1 MNKKAYTSESI
12 KVLKGLEAV
21 QKRPGM
27 YIGDTDD
34 GSGLHQMIYE
44 VVDNAVDEALAG
56 YCKNIFVTLNEDASV
71 TVKDDGRGIPVDI
84 HKAENKSAAE
94 VIMTTL
100 HAGGKFD
107 DDSYKVSGGL
117 HGVGVSV
124 VNALSEKLSLTIH
137 KDGFKYQQDYKDSS
151 PIKPLKKCGTSNETG
166 SVIQFLPSKKY
177 FRDLNYKE
185 ETIKR
190 RLKEL
195 AFLNSGISVHFSNDI
210 TGKKIKYFY
219 EGGLK
224 EYINEILQNKKDIHN
239 DLIYLPPITKG
250 GNSIEI
256 SMKWTTSYSE
266 QIMCYTNNIFQ
277 KDGGTH
283 LSGFRSALTR
293 TINNYSLKNN
303 GKQKYEISGD
313 DCREG
318 LVAII
323 SIKMSDP
330 KFSSQTKDK
339 LVSSEI
345 KSLTET
351 TLASKL
357 SEFLEE
363 SPKDAKLIIGKIQ
376 QAAMAREE
384 ARKAKDLIRRKDP
397 LGIAN
402 LPGKLADCQEKDRE
416 KCELFIVE
424 GDSAGGSAKQA
435 RDRKTQ
441 AILPLKGKILN
452 TEKSQDYKLLSS
464 SEVGSLISAL
474 GCGFNHES
482 EGDFDIDNLRYGK
495 IIIMTDADVDGAHI
509 RTLLLTLLA
518 RKMKPLFDQGRIY
531 IAQPPLYKIKKGKTE
546 KYIANDFDLNRFL
559 TASFFD
565 SNNLFSD
572 NKPVPITDS
581 QSILLNYS
589 MIDNILKKVS
599 KSKDKYIL
607 KSMAFINPINA
618 DDTDQNGNLDAI
630 SEYIKS
636 LCKLVNI
643 ISPINFSYDLALN
656 ELDDNSYE
664 IIISKKVNG
673 VPDTSVSP
681 INKKFFSSKTY
692 HSLIKLNLY
701 QFSNKPIL
709 LKSDNSEA
717 SFDYLHQLCDHVFTS
732 ARKAISLQRYKGLG
746 EMNPSQLAETTMN
759 PETRSLLQVLQID
772 DDDYVI
778 FETLMGD
785 DVEKRRDFIVSS
797 ANAVENVD
805 V

>member
-1 MNKKAYTSESI
+1 MSKKAYTSDSI

-56 YCKNIFVTLNEDASV
+56 YCKNISVTLNEDASV

-84 HKAENKSAAE
+84 HKTENKSAAE

-137 KDGFKYQQDYKDSS
+137 KDGHKYQQDYKDSS
-151 PIKPLKKCGTSNETG
+151 PLNPLKKCGISGISG

-177 FRDLNYKE
+177 FKDLNYKE
-185 ETIKR
+185 EIIKK

-195 AFLNSGISVHFSNDI
+195 AFLNSGITVYFNNDI
-210 TGKKIKYFY
+210 TGKKTKYYY

-239 DLIYLPPITKG
+239 ELIYLAPISKG
-250 GNSIEI
+250 GNSIEL

-266 QIMCYTNNIFQ
+266 QIMCYTNNIYQ

-293 TINNYSLKNN
+293 TINSYSLKNN

-345 KSLTET
+345 KSLTES
-351 TLASKL
+351 TLSSKL

-482 EGDFDIDNLRYGK
+482 EDFDIEKLRYGK

-531 IAQPPLYKIKKGKTE
+531 IAQPPLYKIKKGKSE
-546 KYIANDFDLNRFL
+546 KYIANDFELNRYL
-559 TASFFD
+559 TSSFFD
-565 SNNLFSD
+565 SNSLFSN
-572 NKPVPITDS
+572 NKPISVTDS
-581 QSILLNYS
+581 QTLLLNYS

-599 KSKDKYIL
+599 KTKDKYIL
-607 KSMAFINPINA
+607 KSMAFLMPINT
-618 DDTDQNGNLDAI
+618 DDSDQTDNPDTV
-630 SEYIKS
+630 SMYIKS
-636 LCKLVNI
+636 LSKLVNI
-643 ISPINFSYDLALN
+643 IAPINFSYDLSLK

-664 IIISKKVNG
+664 ITISKKVNG
-673 VPDTSVSP
+673 VLDTSVAA
-681 INKKFFSSKTY
+681 INKKFFFSKTY
-692 HSLIKLNLY
+692 HSLVKLNLY
-701 QFSNKPIL
+701 QFSDKPIS
-709 LKSDNSEA
+709 LKSDNSDVPFE
-717 SFDYLHQLCDHVFTS
+717 YLHEFCDYAFTS
-732 ARKAISLQRYKGLG
+732 ARKSISLQRYKGLG

-759 PETRSLLQVLQID
+759 PQTRSLLQVSQID

-778 FETLMGD
+778 FDTLMGD

>member
-1 MNKKAYTSESI
+1 MSKSTYTSDSI

-44 VVDNAVDEALAG
+44 VVDNAIDEALAG
-56 YCKNIFVTLNEDASV
+56 HCKNIDIILNEDSSI

-84 HKAENKSAAE
+84 HKEENKSAAE

-107 DDSYKVSGGL
+107 DNSYKVSGGL

-124 VNALSEKLSLTIH
+124 VNALSERLSLVVH
-137 KDGFKYQQDYKDSS
+137 KDGSVYEQEYYNSV
-151 PIKPLKKCGTSNETG
+151 PVKPLKKCGSSEINGTS
-166 SVIQFLPSKKY
+166 IQFLPSTKY
-177 FRDLNYKE
+177 FKDLNYKDDV
-185 ETIKR
+185 IKK

-195 AFLNSGISVHFSNDI
+195 AFLNSGINISFSNEI
-210 TGKKIKYFY
+210 LGTKVTYYY

-224 EYINEILQNKKDIHN
+224 EYINEVLQNKKEIH
-239 DLIYLPPITKG
+239 DELIYVEPYKKG
-250 GNSIEI
+250 NDSVEI
-256 SMKWTTSYSE
+256 SMKWTSSYTE
-266 QIMCYTNNIFQ
+266 QILCFTNNIYQ

-283 LSGFRSALTR
+283 LSGFKSALTR
-293 TINNYSLKNN
+293 SLNSYSNKMNS
-303 GKQKYEISGD
+303 KQKFEITGD

-345 KSLTET
+345 KTLTET
-351 TLASKL
+351 TLSSKL

-363 SPKDAKLIIGKIQ
+363 NPKDAKLIINKIQ
-376 QAAMAREE
+376 QAAIAREE

-416 KCELFIVE
+416 LCELFIVE

-441 AILPLKGKILN
+441 AILPLKGKIMN
-452 TEKSQDYKLLSS
+452 SERSQDYKILSS
-464 SEVGSLISAL
+464 TEVGSLISAL
-474 GCGFNHES
+474 GCGFNHDS
-482 EGDFDIDNLRYGK
+482 DDFDITKLRYGK

-518 RKMKPLFDQGRIY
+518 RKLKPLFDEGRIF

-546 KYIANDFDLNRFL
+546 KYISNDEELNTFL
-559 TASFFD
+559 STSFFD
-565 SNNLFSD
+565 NKYIISENNKINPQESSNVLINYSRI
-572 NKPVPITDS
+572 P
-581 QSILLNYS
+581 SILK
-589 MIDNILKKVS
+589 NIS
-599 KSKDKYIL
+599 KSKDKIVLKAMSFIPTLSVKNKNNTTDLDKYIQYL
-607 KSMAFINPINA
+607 A
-618 DDTDQNGNLDAI
+618 DTVRL
-630 SEYIKS
+630 
-636 LCKLVNI
+636 L
-643 ISPINFSYDLALN
+643 SPINITYKF
-656 ELDDNSYE
+656 SYE
-664 IIISKKVNG
+664 ILEHESFQINIIKKVNG
-673 VPDTSVSP
+673 IVDPTVLP
-681 INKKFFSSKTY
+681 INKKFFSSQTY
-692 HSLIKLNLY
+692 INLMSINLY
-701 QFSNKPIL
+701 KFHRKQLSLVGDSLNESFSSMHEL
-709 LKSDNSEA
+709 CEYALETSRKS
-717 SFDYLHQLCDHVFTS
+717 
-732 ARKAISLQRYKGLG
+732 ISLQRYKGLG

-759 PETRSLLQVLQID
+759 PKTRSLLQVAQIP
-772 DDDYVI
+772 DDDYTV
-778 FETLMGD
+778 FDTLMGE
-785 DVEKRRDFIVSS
+785 DVEKRREFIVASS
-797 ANAVENVD
+797 NMLDHVD

>member
-1 MNKKAYTSESI
+1 MSSKGYTSESI

-56 YCKNIFVTLNEDASV
+56 FCKNIDVVLNEDGSV
-71 TVKDDGRGIPVDI
+71 TVKDDGRGIPVDL
-84 HKAENKSAAE
+84 HKTENKSAAE

-124 VNALSEKLSLTIH
+124 VNALSERLSLTVH
-137 KDGFKYQQDYKDSS
+137 KDGFKYQQDYKDSL
-151 PIKPLKKCGTSNETG
+151 PIKPLEKNGNTDHTGT
-166 SVIQFLPSKKY
+166 VIQFLPSTKY
-177 FRDLNYKE
+177 FKDLNYKE
-185 ETIKR
+185 DVIKK

-195 AFLNSGISVHFSNDI
+195 AFLNSGITIKFTNDVS
-210 TGKKIKYFY
+210 GKETSYYY
-219 EGGLK
+219 EGGLR
-224 EYINEILQNKKDIHN
+224 EYISEILNNKKDIHDN
-239 DLIYLPPITKG
+239 LIYIDPIIKG
-250 GNSIEI
+250 NNTIEV
-256 SMKWTTSYSE
+256 SMKWTSSYTE

-293 TINNYSLKNN
+293 TLNSYSNKNN
-303 GKQKYEISGD
+303 GKNRYEITGD

-318 LVAII
+318 LVAIL

-345 KSLTET
+345 KTLTES
-351 TLASKL
+351 TLSSKL

-363 SPKDAKLIIGKIQ
+363 NPKDAKLIISKIQ

-397 LGIAN
+397 LGVAN

-452 TEKSQDYKLLSS
+452 SEKSQDYKLLSS
-464 SEVGSLISAL
+464 TEVGSLISAL

-482 EGDFDIDNLRYGK
+482 DDFDIDKLRYGK

-531 IAQPPLYKIKKGKTE
+531 IAQPPLYKIKKGKSE
-546 KYIANDFDLNRFL
+546 KYISNDFELNQFL
-559 TASFFD
+559 VSSFFESTSLEVD
-565 SNNLFSD
+565 GKKISEETSISTLVNYFKIHS
-572 NKPVPITDS
+572 ITK
-581 QSILLNYS
+581 NA
-589 MIDNILKKVS
+589 S
-599 KSKDKYIL
+599 KSKDKIIL
-607 KSMAFINPINA
+607 KCMSFLKPLSDNTISNLKHIESYINEMSSI
-618 DDTDQNGNLDAI
+618 L
-630 SEYIKS
+630 K
-636 LCKLVNI
+636 V
-643 ISPINFSYDLALN
+643 ISPVNVTYALTY
-656 ELDDNSYE
+656 EPLVDDSFQIHIE
-664 IIISKKVNG
+664 KRVNG
-673 VPDTSVSP
+673 IIDPTISP
-681 INKKFFSSKTY
+681 INKKFFFSKTY
-692 HSLIKLNLY
+692 ESLIKLDLHRMYDKKMVLKKDNEEKK
-701 QFSNKPIL
+701 FSYIF
-709 LKSDNSEA
+709 E
-717 SFDYLHQLCDHVFTS
+717 LCDYVYTT
-732 ARKAISLQRYKGLG
+732 ARSSISLQRYKGLG

-759 PETRSLLQVLQID
+759 PSTRSLLQVSQIND
-772 DDDYVI
+772 EDYVI
-778 FETLMGD
+778 FDTLMGD

-797 ANAVENVD
+797 ANVVETVD

>member
-1 MNKKAYTSESI
+1 MSKKAYTSESI

-56 YCKNIFVTLNEDASV
+56 YCKNIEVTLNEDSSV

-84 HKAENKSAAE
+84 HKTENKSAAE

-137 KDGFKYQQDYKDSS
+137 KDGHKYQQDYKDSS
-151 PIKPLKKCGTSNETG
+151 PIQPLKKCGISNESG
-166 SVIQFLPSKKY
+166 SVIQFLPSTRY
-177 FRDLNYKE
+177 FKDLNYKE
-185 ETIKR
+185 EVIKK

-195 AFLNSGISVHFSNDI
+195 AFLNSGITVHFNNDT
-210 TGKKIKYFY
+210 TGKKTKYYY

-224 EYINEILQNKKDIHN
+224 QYIGEILHNKKEIHS
-239 DLIYLPPITKG
+239 DLIYLPPIVKS

-293 TINNYSLKNN
+293 TMNNYSLKNN
-303 GKQKYEISGD
+303 GKLKYEISGD

-351 TLASKL
+351 TLSSKL

-363 SPKDAKLIIGKIQ
+363 FPKDAKLIIGKIQ

-482 EGDFDIDNLRYGK
+482 EDFDIEKLRYGK

-531 IAQPPLYKIKKGKTE
+531 IAQPPLYKIKKGKSE
-546 KYIANDFDLNRFL
+546 KYIANDFELNRFL
-559 TASFFD
+559 TTSFFD
-565 SNNLFSD
+565 SNKLFSD
-572 NKPVPITDS
+572 NKPVPVTDC
-581 QSILLNYS
+581 QTILLNYS

-607 KSMAFINPINA
+607 KSMAFINPINV
-618 DDTDQNGNLDAI
+618 DDTDQNDNLDAI

-636 LCKLVNI
+636 LCELVNI
-643 ISPINFSYDLALN
+643 ISPINFTYDLKLN
-656 ELDDNSYE
+656 ELDDSSYE

-692 HSLIKLNLY
+692 HSLVKLDLY
-701 QFSNKPIL
+701 QYSNKSIL
-709 LKSDNSEA
+709 LKSDNSDI
-717 SFDYLHQLCDHVFTS
+717 SFNYLHQFCDHAFIC
-732 ARKAISLQRYKGLG
+732 ARKTISLQRYKGLG

-759 PETRSLLQVLQID
+759 PQTRSLLQVSQID
-772 DDDYVI
+772 DDDYAI
-778 FETLMGD
+778 FDTLMGD

>member
-1 MNKKAYTSESI
+1 MTKKAYTSDSI

-56 YCKNIFVTLNEDASV
+56 YCKNIVVILNEDSSV

-84 HKAENKSAAE
+84 HKTENKSAAE

-124 VNALSEKLSLTIH
+124 VNALSERLSLTIH
-137 KDGFKYQQDYKDSS
+137 KDGHKYHQEYKDSF
-151 PIKPLKKCGTSNETG
+151 PLKPLEKCGKSDLTG
-166 SVIQFLPSKKY
+166 STIQFLPSNKY
-177 FRDLNYKE
+177 FKDLTYKDDV
-185 ETIKR
+185 IKK

-195 AFLNSGISVHFSNDI
+195 AFLNSGIRVHFINEI
-210 TGKKIKYFY
+210 TGKKTKYYY

-224 EYINEILQNKKDIHN
+224 EYIAEILQNKKEIHN
-239 DLIYLPPITKG
+239 DLIYLPPIVKN

-256 SMKWTTSYSE
+256 SMKWTSSYTE

-351 TLASKL
+351 TLSTKL
-357 SEFLEE
+357 SEYLEE

-402 LPGKLADCQEKDRE
+402 LPGKLADCQENDRE

-482 EGDFDIDNLRYGK
+482 EDFDIDKLRYGK

-531 IAQPPLYKIKKGKTE
+531 IAQPPLYKIKKGKSE
-546 KYIANDFDLNRFL
+546 KYIANDFELNRFL
-559 TASFFD
+559 TTSFFD

-572 NKPVPITDS
+572 NKPVPVTDS

-589 MIDNILKKVS
+589 KIDNILKNVS

-607 KSMAFINPINA
+607 KSMAFINPINS
-618 DDTDQNGNLDAI
+618 DNIGQNDNLDAI
-630 SEYIKS
+630 SDYIKS
-636 LCKLVNI
+636 LCDLANI
-643 ISPINFSYDLALN
+643 ISPINFSYDLALK

-692 HSLIKLNLY
+692 HSLVKLDLY
-701 QFSNKPIL
+701 QLSNKSIL

-717 SFDYLHQLCDHVFTS
+717 SFEYLHQLCDYAFKS
-732 ARKAISLQRYKGLG
+732 ARKSISLQRYKGLG

-759 PETRSLLQVLQID
+759 PQTRSLLQVSQID

-778 FETLMGD
+778 FDTLMGD

-805 V
+805 I

>member
-1 MNKKAYTSESI
+1 
-12 KVLKGLEAV
+12 
-21 QKRPGM
+21 
-27 YIGDTDD
+27 
-34 GSGLHQMIYE
+34 
-44 VVDNAVDEALAG
+44 
-56 YCKNIFVTLNEDASV
+56 
-71 TVKDDGRGIPVDI
+71 
-84 HKAENKSAAE
+84 
-94 VIMTTL
+94 MTTL

-137 KDGFKYQQDYKDSS
+137 KDGYKYQQDYKDSF
-151 PIKPLKKCGTSNETG
+151 PLKPLKKCGNTKDTG

-177 FRDLNYKE
+177 FKDLNYKE
-185 ETIKR
+185 DIIKK

-195 AFLNSGISVHFSNDI
+195 AFLNSGITINFKNDI
-210 TGKKIKYFY
+210 TGKETKYFY
-219 EGGLK
+219 EGGLR
-224 EYINEILQNKKDIHN
+224 EYINEILQNKKDIHS
-239 DLIYLPPITKG
+239 DLIYLDPTTKG

-266 QIMCYTNNIFQ
+266 QIMCYTNNIYQ

-283 LSGFRSALTR
+283 LSGFKSALTR

-303 GKQKYEISGD
+303 GKQKYEITGD

-345 KSLTET
+345 KSLTESSLT
-351 TLASKL
+351 TKL

-482 EGDFDIDNLRYGK
+482 EDFDIEKLRYGK

-546 KYIANDFDLNRFL
+546 RYIANDFELNRFL
-559 TASFFD
+559 TSSFFD
-565 SNNLFSD
+565 NKSLSSGD
-572 NKPVPITDS
+572 KPVPINDA
-581 QSILLNYS
+581 QSHLLNYS
-589 MIDNILKKVS
+589 LINNILKNVS

-607 KSMAFINPINA
+607 KSMAFLKPITDSDADNINTVSKYIE
-618 DDTDQNGNLDAI
+618 NL
-630 SEYIKS
+630 SH
-636 LCKLVNI
+636 LVGI
-643 ISPINFSYDLALN
+643 ISPINVSYDLGLK
-656 ELDDNSYE
+656 ELDENSYE
-664 IIISKKVNG
+664 ITICKKVNG
-673 VPDTSVSP
+673 VPDTTVAP
-681 INKKFFSSKTY
+681 INKKFFFSKTY
-692 HSLIKLNLY
+692 HSLVRLCLHEMSNSNL
-701 QFSNKPIL
+701 L
-709 LKSDNSEA
+709 LKADNTEI
-717 SFDYLHQLCDHVFTS
+717 SFDYVHEFVIMHSPQQENQYLY
-732 ARKAISLQRYKGLG
+732 RGIR
-746 EMNPSQLAETTMN
+746 
-759 PETRSLLQVLQID
+759 VL
-772 DDDYVI
+772 V
-778 FETLMGD
+778 
-785 DVEKRRDFIVSS
+785 K
-797 ANAVENVD
+797 
-805 V
+805 

>member
-1 MNKKAYTSESI
+1 VSKSTYTSDSI

-44 VVDNAVDEALAG
+44 VVDNAIDEALAG
-56 YCKNIFVTLNEDASV
+56 HCKNIDIILNEDSSI

-84 HKAENKSAAE
+84 HKEENKSAAE

-107 DDSYKVSGGL
+107 DNSYKVSGGL

-124 VNALSEKLSLTIH
+124 VNALSERLSLVVH
-137 KDGFKYQQDYKDSS
+137 KDGSVYEQEYYNSV
-151 PIKPLKKCGTSNETG
+151 PVKPLKKCGSSQINGTS
-166 SVIQFLPSKKY
+166 IQFLPSTKY
-177 FRDLNYKE
+177 FKDLNYKDDV
-185 ETIKR
+185 IKK

-195 AFLNSGISVHFSNDI
+195 AFLNSGINISFSNEI
-210 TGKKIKYFY
+210 LGTKVTYYY

-224 EYINEILQNKKDIHN
+224 EYINEVLQNKKEIH
-239 DLIYLPPITKG
+239 DELIYVEPYKKG
-250 GNSIEI
+250 NDSVEI
-256 SMKWTTSYSE
+256 SMKWTSSYTE
-266 QIMCYTNNIFQ
+266 QILCFTNNIYQ

-283 LSGFRSALTR
+283 LSGFKSALTR
-293 TINNYSLKNN
+293 SLNSYSNKMNS
-303 GKQKYEISGD
+303 KQKFEITGD

-345 KSLTET
+345 KTLTET
-351 TLASKL
+351 TLSSKL

-363 SPKDAKLIIGKIQ
+363 NPKDAKLIINKIQ
-376 QAAMAREE
+376 QAAIAREE

-416 KCELFIVE
+416 LCELFIVE

-441 AILPLKGKILN
+441 AILPLKGKIMN
-452 TEKSQDYKLLSS
+452 SERSQDYKILSS
-464 SEVGSLISAL
+464 TEVGSLISAL
-474 GCGFNHES
+474 GCGFNHDS
-482 EGDFDIDNLRYGK
+482 DDFDITKLRYGK

-518 RKMKPLFDQGRIY
+518 RKLKPLFDEGRIF

-546 KYIANDFDLNRFL
+546 KYISNDEELNTFL
-559 TASFFD
+559 STSFFD
-565 SNNLFSD
+565 NKYIISENNKINPQESSNVLINYSRI
-572 NKPVPITDS
+572 P
-581 QSILLNYS
+581 SILK
-589 MIDNILKKVS
+589 NIS
-599 KSKDKYIL
+599 KSKDKIVLKAMSFIPTLSVKNKNNTTDLDKYIQYL
-607 KSMAFINPINA
+607 A
-618 DDTDQNGNLDAI
+618 DTVRL
-630 SEYIKS
+630 
-636 LCKLVNI
+636 L
-643 ISPINFSYDLALN
+643 SPINITYKF
-656 ELDDNSYE
+656 SYE
-664 IIISKKVNG
+664 ILEHESFQINIIKKVNG
-673 VPDTSVSP
+673 IVDPAVLP
-681 INKKFFSSKTY
+681 INKKFFSSQTY
-692 HSLIKLNLY
+692 INLMSINLSKFHRKQLSLVGDSLNES
-701 QFSNKPIL
+701 FSSMHEL
-709 LKSDNSEA
+709 CEYALETSRKS
-717 SFDYLHQLCDHVFTS
+717 
-732 ARKAISLQRYKGLG
+732 ISLQRYKGLG

-759 PETRSLLQVLQID
+759 PKTRSLLQVAQIP
-772 DDDYVI
+772 DDDYTV
-778 FETLMGD
+778 FDTLMGE
-785 DVEKRRDFIVSS
+785 DVEKRREFIVASS
-797 ANAVENVD
+797 NMLDHVD

>member
-1 MNKKAYTSESI
+1 MSKSAYTSDSI

-44 VVDNAVDEALAG
+44 VVDNAIDEALAG
-56 YCKNIFVTLNEDASV
+56 HCKNIEIILNEDSSI

-84 HKAENKSAAE
+84 HKQENKSAAE

-107 DDSYKVSGGL
+107 DNSYKVSGGL

-124 VNALSEKLSLTIH
+124 VNALSERLSLEVH
-137 KDGFKYQQDYKDSS
+137 KDGSVYEQEYYNSV
-151 PIKPLKKCGTSNETG
+151 PVKPLKKCGSSDRNGTS
-166 SVIQFLPSKKY
+166 IQFLPSKQY
-177 FRDLNYKE
+177 FKDLDYKDDV
-185 ETIKR
+185 IKK

-195 AFLNSGISVHFSNDI
+195 AFLNSGINISFSNEI
-210 TGKKIKYFY
+210 LGTKVTYYY

-224 EYINEILQNKKDIHN
+224 EYINEVLQNKKEIHN
-239 DLIYLPPITKG
+239 ELIYVDPYKKG
-250 GNSIEI
+250 NDSVEI
-256 SMKWTTSYSE
+256 SMKWTSSYTE
-266 QIMCYTNNIFQ
+266 QILCFTNNIYQ

-283 LSGFRSALTR
+283 LSGFKSALTR
-293 TINNYSLKNN
+293 SLNSYSNKMNS
-303 GKQKYEISGD
+303 KQKFEITGD

-345 KSLTET
+345 KTLTET
-351 TLASKL
+351 TLSSKL

-363 SPKDAKLIIGKIQ
+363 NPKDAKLIINKIQ
-376 QAAMAREE
+376 QAAIAREE

-416 KCELFIVE
+416 LCELFIVE

-441 AILPLKGKILN
+441 AILPLKGKIMN
-452 TEKSQDYKLLSS
+452 SERSQDYKILSS
-464 SEVGSLISAL
+464 TEVGSLISAL
-474 GCGFNHES
+474 GCGFNHDS
-482 EGDFDIDNLRYGK
+482 DDFDISKLRYGK

-518 RKMKPLFDQGRIY
+518 RKLKPLFDEGRIF

-546 KYIANDFDLNRFL
+546 KYISNDEELNMFL
-559 TASFFD
+559 STSFFD
-565 SNNLFSD
+565 NKHIISEKNKINSQESSNVLINYSRI
-572 NKPVPITDS
+572 P
-581 QSILLNYS
+581 SILK
-589 MIDNILKKVS
+589 NIS
-599 KSKDKYIL
+599 KSKDKIVLKAMSFIPTLSTKNKNNTSELDKYIQYL
-607 KSMAFINPINA
+607 A
-618 DDTDQNGNLDAI
+618 DAVRL
-630 SEYIKS
+630 
-636 LCKLVNI
+636 L
-643 ISPINFSYDLALN
+643 SPINITYKF
-656 ELDDNSYE
+656 SYE
-664 IIISKKVNG
+664 ILEHESFQINIIKKVNG
-673 VPDTSVSP
+673 IVDPTILP
-681 INKKFFSSKTY
+681 INKKFFSSQTYINLMSINLYKY
-692 HSLIKLNLY
+692 HSKQLSLVGDSLNES
-701 QFSNKPIL
+701 FSSMHEL
-709 LKSDNSEA
+709 CEYALETSRKS
-717 SFDYLHQLCDHVFTS
+717 
-732 ARKAISLQRYKGLG
+732 ISLQRYKGLG

-759 PETRSLLQVLQID
+759 PKTRSLLQVAQIP
-772 DDDYVI
+772 DDDYTV
-778 FETLMGD
+778 FDTLMGE
-785 DVEKRRDFIVSS
+785 DVEKRREFIVASS
-797 ANAVENVD
+797 NMLDHVD

>member
-1 MNKKAYTSESI
+1 MAKNAYTSESI

-44 VVDNAVDEALAG
+44 VVDNAIDEALAG
-56 YCKNIFVTLNEDASV
+56 HCKNIDVVLNEDSSV
-71 TVKDDGRGIPVDI
+71 TVKDDGRGIPVDT
-84 HKAENKSAAE
+84 HKSENKSAAE

-107 DDSYKVSGGL
+107 DNSYKVSGGL

-124 VNALSEKLSLTIH
+124 VNALSEKLSITIH
-137 KDGFKYQQDYKDSS
+137 KDGSIYEQDYQDSV
-151 PIKPLKKCGTSNETG
+151 PVKPLKKCGNTESTGTS
-166 SVIQFLPSKKY
+166 IQFLPSVKY
-177 FRDLNYKE
+177 FKNLDYKDDV
-185 ETIKR
+185 IKK

-195 AFLNSGISVHFSNDI
+195 AFLNSGIRITFNNDI
-210 TGKKIKYFY
+210 TGKSNSYFY
-219 EGGLK
+219 EGGLR
-224 EYINEILQNKKDIHN
+224 EYINEILNNKKEIHS
-239 DLIYLPPITKG
+239 DLIYIPPTQKG
-250 GNSIEI
+250 VNSIEI

-266 QIMCYTNNIFQ
+266 QILCFTNNIFQ

-283 LSGFRSALTR
+283 LSGFKSALTR
-293 TINNYSLKNN
+293 SINSYSNKIY
-303 GKQKYEISGD
+303 GKQKYEITGD

-351 TLASKL
+351 TLSTCL

-363 SPKDAKLIIGKIQ
+363 NPKNAKQIIGKIQ

-416 KCELFIVE
+416 LCELFIVE

-452 TEKSQDYKLLSS
+452 SERSQDYKILSS

-482 EGDFDIDNLRYGK
+482 DGDFDIEKLRYGK

-546 KYIANDFDLNRFL
+546 KYISNDNEL
-559 TASFFD
+559 
-565 SNNLFSD
+565 NLFLSTSYFD
-572 NKPVPITDS
+572 EKTLISNKKKIDKS
-581 QSILLNYS
+581 LSIKLLMNYS
-589 MIDNILKKVS
+589 KIDTILKNLS
-599 KSKDKYIL
+599 KSKDKLIV
-607 KSMAFINPINA
+607 KSMSFIKPLNSS
-618 DDTDQNGNLDAI
+618 DLDKKD
-630 SEYIKS
+630 SIKIYVQS
-636 LCKLVNI
+636 LESILHT
-643 ISPINFSYDLALN
+643 ISPINITYKLVIEFLEHGSFQINVDKKIN
-656 ELDDNSYE
+656 GILD
-664 IIISKKVNG
+664 
-673 VPDTSVSP
+673 SVILP
-681 INKKFFSSKTY
+681 INKKFFSSQTY
-692 HSLIKLNLY
+692 KQVMALEQYTFADTKLVVSDDSGDTEFSHIHNLFDHA
-701 QFSNKPIL
+701 FS
-709 LKSDNSEA
+709 
-717 SFDYLHQLCDHVFTS
+717 V
-732 ARKAISLQRYKGLG
+732 ARKSISLQRYKGLG

-759 PETRSLLQVLQID
+759 PDTRSLLQVSQIP
-772 DDDYVI
+772 DDDYSI
-778 FETLMGD
+778 FDTLMGD
-785 DVEKRRDFIVSS
+785 DVEKRRDFIVST
-797 ANAVENVD
+797 ANTLDYVD

>member
-1 MNKKAYTSESI
+1 MSKSTYTSDSI

-44 VVDNAVDEALAG
+44 VVDNAIDEALAG
-56 YCKNIFVTLNEDASV
+56 HCKNIDIILNEDSSI

-84 HKAENKSAAE
+84 HKEENKSAAE

-107 DDSYKVSGGL
+107 DNSYKVSGGL

-124 VNALSEKLSLTIH
+124 VNALSERLSLVVH
-137 KDGFKYQQDYKDSS
+137 KDGSVYEQEYYNSV
-151 PIKPLKKCGTSNETG
+151 PVKPLKKCGSSEINGTS
-166 SVIQFLPSKKY
+166 IQFLPSTKY
-177 FRDLNYKE
+177 FKDLNYKDDV
-185 ETIKR
+185 IKK

-195 AFLNSGISVHFSNDI
+195 AFLNSGINISFSNEI
-210 TGKKIKYFY
+210 LGTKVTYYY

-224 EYINEILQNKKDIHN
+224 EYINEVLQNKKEIH
-239 DLIYLPPITKG
+239 DELIYVEPYKKG
-250 GNSIEI
+250 NDSVEI
-256 SMKWTTSYSE
+256 SMKWTSSYTE
-266 QIMCYTNNIFQ
+266 QILCFTNNIYQ

-283 LSGFRSALTR
+283 LSGFKSALTR
-293 TINNYSLKNN
+293 SLNSYSNKMNS
-303 GKQKYEISGD
+303 KQKFEITGD

-345 KSLTET
+345 KTLTET
-351 TLASKL
+351 TLSSKL

-363 SPKDAKLIIGKIQ
+363 NPKDAKLIINKIQ
-376 QAAMAREE
+376 QAAIAREE

-416 KCELFIVE
+416 LCELFIVE

-441 AILPLKGKILN
+441 AILPLKGKIMN
-452 TEKSQDYKLLSS
+452 SERSQDYKILSS
-464 SEVGSLISAL
+464 TEVGSLISAL
-474 GCGFNHES
+474 GCGFNHDS
-482 EGDFDIDNLRYGK
+482 DDFDITKLRYGK

-518 RKMKPLFDQGRIY
+518 RKLKPLFDEGRIF

-546 KYIANDFDLNRFL
+546 KYISNDEELNTFL
-559 TASFFD
+559 STSFFD
-565 SNNLFSD
+565 NKYIISENNKINPQESSNVLINYSRI
-572 NKPVPITDS
+572 P
-581 QSILLNYS
+581 SILK
-589 MIDNILKKVS
+589 NIS
-599 KSKDKYIL
+599 KSKDKIVLKAMSFIPSLSVKNKNNTTDLDKYIQYL
-607 KSMAFINPINA
+607 A
-618 DDTDQNGNLDAI
+618 DTVRL
-630 SEYIKS
+630 
-636 LCKLVNI
+636 L
-643 ISPINFSYDLALN
+643 SPINITYKF
-656 ELDDNSYE
+656 SYE
-664 IIISKKVNG
+664 ILEHESFQINIIKKVNG
-673 VPDTSVSP
+673 IVDPAVLP
-681 INKKFFSSKTY
+681 INKKFFSSQTY
-692 HSLIKLNLY
+692 INLMSINLY
-701 QFSNKPIL
+701 KFHRKQLSLVGDSLNESFSSMHEL
-709 LKSDNSEA
+709 CEYALETSRKS
-717 SFDYLHQLCDHVFTS
+717 
-732 ARKAISLQRYKGLG
+732 ISLQRYKGLG

-759 PETRSLLQVLQID
+759 PKTRSLLQVAQIP
-772 DDDYVI
+772 DDDYTV
-778 FETLMGD
+778 FDTLMGE
-785 DVEKRRDFIVSS
+785 DVEKRREFIVASS
-797 ANAVENVD
+797 NMLDHVD

>member
-1 MNKKAYTSESI
+1 MTKNAYTSDSI

-44 VVDNAVDEALAG
+44 VVDNAIDEALAG
-56 YCKNIFVTLNEDASV
+56 HCNKIEVILNEDSSI
-71 TVKDDGRGIPVDI
+71 TVKDNGRGIPVDI
-84 HKAENKSAAE
+84 HKDENKSAAE

-107 DDSYKVSGGL
+107 DNSYKVSGGL

-124 VNALSEKLSLTIH
+124 VNALSASLNLEIH
-137 KDGFKYQQDYKDSS
+137 KDGFVYKQEYKDSV
-151 PIKPLKKCGTSNETG
+151 PLKPLKKYGKTSDNG
-166 SVIQFLPSKKY
+166 SIIQFLPSTTY
-177 FRDLNYKE
+177 FKNLDYKE
-185 ETIKR
+185 DVIKR

-195 AFLNSGISVHFSNDI
+195 AFLNSGIQIVFFNEN
-210 TGKKIKYFY
+210 TGKSVEYFY

-224 EYINEILQNKKDIHN
+224 EYITEVLKNKKEIHEE
-239 DLIYLPPITKG
+239 LIYIEPVTVGI
-250 GNSIEI
+250 NSIEV
-256 SMKWTTSYSE
+256 SMQWTTAYSE
-266 QIMCYTNNIFQ
+266 QILCFTNNIYQ

-283 LSGFRSALTR
+283 LSGFKTALTR
-293 TINNYSLKNN
+293 CINSYSNKNN
-303 GKQKYEISGD
+303 GKQKYEITGE

-345 KSLTET
+345 KSLTDSVVT
-351 TLASKL
+351 KKL

-363 SPKDAKLIIGKIQ
+363 NPKDSKLILGKIQ
-376 QAAMAREE
+376 QAAIAREE

-402 LPGKLADCQEKDRE
+402 LPGKLADCQEKDPE
-416 KCELFIVE
+416 LTELFIVE

-452 TEKSQDYKLLSS
+452 SERSQDYKILSS

-474 GCGFNHES
+474 GCGFGN
-482 EGDFDIDNLRYGK
+482 DFDITKLRYGK

-518 RKMKPLFDQGRIY
+518 RKMTPLFKNNRVY
-531 IAQPPLYKIKKGKTE
+531 IAQPPLYKIKKGKSE
-546 KYIANDFDLNRFL
+546 KYISNDSELNIFL
-559 TASFFD
+559 SNSFAASYEVLFNNKKLPDKTIELLLFGYSQINSIV
-565 SNNLFSD
+565 SNL
-572 NKPVPITDS
+572 
-581 QSILLNYS
+581 
-589 MIDNILKKVS
+589 S
-599 KSKDKYIL
+599 KNKDKQL
-607 KSMAFINPINA
+607 
-618 DDTDQNGNLDAI
+618 
-630 SEYIKS
+630 IKS
-636 LCKLVNI
+636 LALLKPFTDSMSENVSEFSSFINDLAVIVNNLT
-643 ISPINFSYDLALN
+643 PINVTYNLN
-656 ELDDNSYE
+656 TAVVDGSLSE
-664 IIISKKVNG
+664 IIITKKING
-673 VPDTSVSP
+673 
-681 INKKFFSSKTY
+681 INVYCNPLKVKFFSSPTY
-692 HSLIKLNLY
+692 KNLSDLKLY
-701 QFSNKPIL
+701 EYTSGTFSIN
-709 LKSDNSEA
+709 SDNYNA
-717 SFDYLHQLCDHVFTS
+717 TFDTFTDFVEKAFELS
-732 ARKAISLQRYKGLG
+732 RKSISLQRYKGLG

-759 PETRSLLQVLQID
+759 PSTRSLLQVAPIVD
-772 DDDYVI
+772 DKEYEI
-778 FETLMGD
+778 FEILMGD

-797 ANAVENVD
+797 SNMSYNLD
-805 V
+805 I

>member
-1 MNKKAYTSESI
+1 MSKKAYTSESI

-56 YCKNIFVTLNEDASV
+56 YCKNIEVTLNEDSSV

-84 HKAENKSAAE
+84 HKTENKSAAE

-137 KDGFKYQQDYKDSS
+137 KDGHKYQQDYKDSS
-151 PIKPLKKCGTSNETG
+151 PVQPLKKCGISTESG
-166 SVIQFLPSKKY
+166 SVIQFLPSTRY
-177 FRDLNYKE
+177 FKDLNYKDE
-185 ETIKR
+185 VIKK

-195 AFLNSGISVHFSNDI
+195 AFLNSGITVHFNNEI
-210 TGKKIKYFY
+210 TGKKTKYYY

-224 EYINEILQNKKDIHN
+224 EYIAEILQNKKEIHT
-239 DLIYLPPITKG
+239 DLIYVPPIIKN

-256 SMKWTTSYSE
+256 SMKWTSSYSE

-351 TLASKL
+351 TLSSKL

-482 EGDFDIDNLRYGK
+482 EDFDIDKLRYGK

-531 IAQPPLYKIKKGKTE
+531 IAQPPLYKIKKGKSE
-546 KYIANDFDLNRFL
+546 KYIANDFELNRFL
-559 TASFFD
+559 TTSFFD

-572 NKPVPITDS
+572 NKPVPVTDS

-589 MIDNILKKVS
+589 KIDNILKNIS

-607 KSMAFINPINA
+607 KSMAFINPINPENTGQH
-618 DDTDQNGNLDAI
+618 DNLDVI
-630 SEYIKS
+630 SDYIKS
-636 LCKLVNI
+636 LCDLSNI

-656 ELDDNSYE
+656 ELDDNSFE

-692 HSLIKLNLY
+692 HSLVKLDLY
-701 QFSNKPIL
+701 QLSNKSIL

-717 SFDYLHQLCDHVFTS
+717 SFDYLHQLCDHAFTS
-732 ARKAISLQRYKGLG
+732 ARKSISLQRYKGLG

-759 PETRSLLQVLQID
+759 PQTRSLLQVSQID
-772 DDDYVI
+772 DDDYAI
-778 FETLMGD
+778 FDTLMGD

-805 V
+805 I

>member
-1 MNKKAYTSESI
+1 MSNKAYTSESI

-56 YCKNIFVTLNEDASV
+56 YCKNISVTLNEDASV
-71 TVKDDGRGIPVDI
+71 TVTDDGRGIPVDI
-84 HKAENKSAAE
+84 HKTENKSAAE

-124 VNALSEKLSLTIH
+124 VNALSERLSLTIH
-137 KDGFKYQQDYKDSS
+137 KDGFKYQQDYRDSL
-151 PIKPLKKCGTSNETG
+151 PQQPLKKCGKSNENG

-177 FRDLNYKE
+177 FKDLNYKE

-195 AFLNSGISVHFSNDI
+195 AFLNSGITIHFNNDI
-210 TGKKIKYFY
+210 TGKKSKFLY

-224 EYINEILQNKKDIHN
+224 EYINEILLNKKDIHN
-239 DLIYLPPITKG
+239 DLIYLAPMSKG

-283 LSGFRSALTR
+283 LSGFKSALTR

-318 LVAII
+318 LVAIV

-345 KSLTET
+345 KSLTES
-351 TLASKL
+351 TLSSKL

-397 LGIAN
+397 LGVAN

-482 EGDFDIDNLRYGK
+482 EDFDIEKLRYGK

-531 IAQPPLYKIKKGKTE
+531 IAQPPLYKIKKGKSE
-546 KYIANDFDLNRFL
+546 KYIANDFELSRYL
-559 TASFFD
+559 SSSFFD
-565 SNNLFSD
+565 SNKLLSD
-572 NKPVPITDS
+572 NKAISSNDS

-589 MIDNILKKVS
+589 MIDNILKKVN

-607 KSMAFINPINA
+607 KSMAFINPVLS
-618 DDTDQNGNLDAI
+618 DDIDLTDDLDAI
-630 SEYIKS
+630 SKYIKS
-636 LCKLVNI
+636 LGTLVNI
-643 ISPINFSYDLALN
+643 ISPINVDYDLGLN
-656 ELDDNSYE
+656 ELDDNSFE
-664 IIISKKVNG
+664 ITICKKVNG
-673 VPDTSVSP
+673 VPDTSVAAV
-681 INKKFFSSKTY
+681 NKKFFFSKTY
-692 HSLIKLNLY
+692 NSLVRLNLH
-701 QFSNKPIL
+701 QLSHKSIL
-709 LKSDNSEA
+709 LKSDNSEV
-717 SFDYLHQLCDHVFTS
+717 SFDYLHQFCDFAITS
-732 ARKAISLQRYKGLG
+732 ARKSISLQRYKGLG

-759 PETRSLLQVLQID
+759 PQTRSLLQVSQID

-778 FETLMGD
+778 FDTLMGD

>member
-1 MNKKAYTSESI
+1 VSKSTYTSDSI

-44 VVDNAVDEALAG
+44 VVDNAIDEALAG
-56 YCKNIFVTLNEDASV
+56 HCKNIDIILNEDSSI

-84 HKAENKSAAE
+84 HKEENKSAAE

-107 DDSYKVSGGL
+107 DNSYKVSGGL

-124 VNALSEKLSLTIH
+124 VNALSERLSLVVH
-137 KDGFKYQQDYKDSS
+137 KDGSVYEQEYYNSV
-151 PIKPLKKCGTSNETG
+151 PVKPLKKCGSSEINGTS
-166 SVIQFLPSKKY
+166 IQFLPSTKY
-177 FRDLNYKE
+177 FKDLNYKDDV
-185 ETIKR
+185 IKK

-195 AFLNSGISVHFSNDI
+195 AFLNSGINISFSNEI
-210 TGKKIKYFY
+210 LGTKVTYYY

-224 EYINEILQNKKDIHN
+224 EYINEVLQNKKEIH
-239 DLIYLPPITKG
+239 DELIYVEPYKKG
-250 GNSIEI
+250 NDSVEI
-256 SMKWTTSYSE
+256 SMKWTSSYTE
-266 QIMCYTNNIFQ
+266 QILCFTNNIYQ

-283 LSGFRSALTR
+283 LSGFKSALTR
-293 TINNYSLKNN
+293 SLNSYSNKMNS
-303 GKQKYEISGD
+303 KQKFEITGD

-345 KSLTET
+345 KTLTET
-351 TLASKL
+351 TLSSKL

-363 SPKDAKLIIGKIQ
+363 NPKDAKLIINKIQ
-376 QAAMAREE
+376 QAAIAREE

-416 KCELFIVE
+416 LCELFIVE

-441 AILPLKGKILN
+441 AILPLKGKIMN
-452 TEKSQDYKLLSS
+452 SERSQDYKILSS
-464 SEVGSLISAL
+464 TEVGSLISAL
-474 GCGFNHES
+474 GCGFNHDS
-482 EGDFDIDNLRYGK
+482 DDFDITKLRYGK

-518 RKMKPLFDQGRIY
+518 RKLKPLFDEGRIF

-546 KYIANDFDLNRFL
+546 KYISNDEELNTFL
-559 TASFFD
+559 STSFFD
-565 SNNLFSD
+565 NKYIISENNKINPQESSNVLINYSRI
-572 NKPVPITDS
+572 P
-581 QSILLNYS
+581 SILK
-589 MIDNILKKVS
+589 NIS
-599 KSKDKYIL
+599 KSKDKIVLKAMSFIPTLSVKNKNNTTDLDKYIQYL
-607 KSMAFINPINA
+607 A
-618 DDTDQNGNLDAI
+618 DTVRL
-630 SEYIKS
+630 
-636 LCKLVNI
+636 L
-643 ISPINFSYDLALN
+643 SPINITYKF
-656 ELDDNSYE
+656 SYE
-664 IIISKKVNG
+664 ILEHESFQINIIKKVNG
-673 VPDTSVSP
+673 IVDPAVLP
-681 INKKFFSSKTY
+681 INKKFFSSQTY
-692 HSLIKLNLY
+692 INLMSINLSKFHRKQLSLVGDSLNES
-701 QFSNKPIL
+701 FSSMHEL
-709 LKSDNSEA
+709 CEYALETSRKS
-717 SFDYLHQLCDHVFTS
+717 
-732 ARKAISLQRYKGLG
+732 ISLQRYKGLG

-759 PETRSLLQVLQID
+759 PKTRSLLQVAQIP
-772 DDDYVI
+772 DDDYTV
-778 FETLMGD
+778 FDTLMGE
-785 DVEKRRDFIVSS
+785 DVEKRREFIVASS
-797 ANAVENVD
+797 NMLDHVD

>member
-1 MNKKAYTSESI
+1 MSKSAYTSDSI

-44 VVDNAVDEALAG
+44 VVDNAIDEALAG
-56 YCKNIFVTLNEDASV
+56 HCKNIEIILNEDSSI

-84 HKAENKSAAE
+84 HKQENKSAAE

-107 DDSYKVSGGL
+107 DNSYKVSGGL

-124 VNALSEKLSLTIH
+124 VNALSERLLLEVH
-137 KDGFKYQQDYKDSS
+137 KDGSIYEQEYYNSV
-151 PIKPLKKCGTSNETG
+151 PVKPLKKCGSSERNGTS
-166 SVIQFLPSKKY
+166 IQFLPSTKY
-177 FRDLNYKE
+177 FKDLDYKDNV
-185 ETIKR
+185 IKK

-195 AFLNSGISVHFSNDI
+195 AFLNSGINISFSNEI
-210 TGKKIKYFY
+210 LGTKVTYYY

-224 EYINEILQNKKDIHN
+224 EYINEVLQNKKEIHN
-239 DLIYLPPITKG
+239 ELIYVDPYKKG
-250 GNSIEI
+250 NDSVEI
-256 SMKWTTSYSE
+256 SMKWTSSYTE
-266 QIMCYTNNIFQ
+266 QILCFTNNIYQ

-283 LSGFRSALTR
+283 LSGFKSALTR
-293 TINNYSLKNN
+293 SLNSYSNKMNS
-303 GKQKYEISGD
+303 KQKFEITGD

-345 KSLTET
+345 KTLTET
-351 TLASKL
+351 TLSSKL

-363 SPKDAKLIIGKIQ
+363 NPKDAKLIINKIQ
-376 QAAMAREE
+376 QAAIAREE

-416 KCELFIVE
+416 LCELFIVE

-441 AILPLKGKILN
+441 AILPLKGKIMN
-452 TEKSQDYKLLSS
+452 SERSQDYKILSS
-464 SEVGSLISAL
+464 TEVGSLISAL
-474 GCGFNHES
+474 GCGFNHDS
-482 EGDFDIDNLRYGK
+482 DDFDISKLRYGK

-518 RKMKPLFDQGRIY
+518 RKLKPLFDEGRIF

-546 KYIANDFDLNRFL
+546 KYISNDEELNMFL
-559 TASFFD
+559 STSFFD
-565 SNNLFSD
+565 NKHIISEKNKINSQESSNVIINYSRI
-572 NKPVPITDS
+572 P
-581 QSILLNYS
+581 SILK
-589 MIDNILKKVS
+589 NIS
-599 KSKDKYIL
+599 KSKDKIVLKAMSFIPTLSVKNKNNTSELDKYIQHL
-607 KSMAFINPINA
+607 A
-618 DDTDQNGNLDAI
+618 DAVRL
-630 SEYIKS
+630 
-636 LCKLVNI
+636 L
-643 ISPINFSYDLALN
+643 SPINITYKF
-656 ELDDNSYE
+656 SYE
-664 IIISKKVNG
+664 ILEHESFQINIIKKVNG
-673 VPDTSVSP
+673 IVDPTVLP
-681 INKKFFSSKTY
+681 INKKFFSSQTY
-692 HSLIKLNLY
+692 INLMSINLY
-701 QFSNKPIL
+701 KFHSKQLSLVGDSFNESFSSMYEL
-709 LKSDNSEA
+709 CEYALETSRKS
-717 SFDYLHQLCDHVFTS
+717 
-732 ARKAISLQRYKGLG
+732 ISLQRYKGLG

-759 PETRSLLQVLQID
+759 PKTRSLLQVAQIP
-772 DDDYVI
+772 DDDYTV
-778 FETLMGD
+778 FDTLMGE
-785 DVEKRRDFIVSS
+785 DVEKRREFIVASS
-797 ANAVENVD
+797 NMLDHVD

>member
-1 MNKKAYTSESI
+1 MSKKAYTSDSI

-56 YCKNIFVTLNEDASV
+56 HCKNIKVILNEDASV

-84 HKAENKSAAE
+84 HKTENKSAAE

-137 KDGFKYQQDYKDSS
+137 KDGFKYQQDYKDSF
-151 PIKPLKKCGTSNETG
+151 PLKPLQKCGSSDQTG
-166 SVIQFLPSKKY
+166 SVIQFLPSRRY
-177 FRDLNYKE
+177 FKDLNYKE
-185 ETIKR
+185 ELIKK

-195 AFLNSGISVHFSNDI
+195 AFLNSGIAIHFDNDI
-210 TGKKIKYFY
+210 TGKRTKYYY
-219 EGGLK
+219 EGGLR
-224 EYINEILQNKKDIHN
+224 EYISEILQNKKDIHN
-239 DLIYLPPITKG
+239 ELIYLAPIIKG
-250 GNSIEI
+250 SNSIEI
-256 SMKWTTSYSE
+256 SMKWTSSYSE
-266 QIMCYTNNIFQ
+266 QIMCYTNNIYQ

-293 TINNYSLKNN
+293 TINNYSQKNN
-303 GKQKYEISGD
+303 GKQKYEITGD

-345 KSLTET
+345 KSLTESS
-351 TLASKL
+351 LSSKL

-402 LPGKLADCQEKDRE
+402 LPGKLADCQERDRE

-482 EGDFDIDNLRYGK
+482 DDFDIEKLRYGK

-531 IAQPPLYKIKKGKTE
+531 IAQPPLYKIKKGKSE
-546 KYIANDFDLNRFL
+546 KYIANDFELNRFL
-559 TASFFD
+559 TMSFFD
-565 SNNLFSD
+565 NNNLFF
-572 NKPVPITDS
+572 NKKPVPSTES
-581 QSILLNYS
+581 QLVLLNYS
-589 MIDNILKKVS
+589 LIDNILKKVS

-607 KSMAFINPINA
+607 KSMAFLNPISG
-618 DDTDQNGNLDAI
+618 DDVDNLDAI
-630 SEYIKS
+630 SQYIKT
-636 LCKLVNI
+636 LTKLVSI
-643 ISPINFSYDLALN
+643 ISPINVSYDLSLN
-656 ELDDNSYE
+656 ELDDDSYE

-673 VPDTSVSP
+673 VHDTSVAS
-681 INKKFFSSKTY
+681 INKKFFFSKTY
-692 HSLIKLNLY
+692 LSLVKLNLY
-701 QFSNKPIL
+701 QFSNKPIM
-709 LKSDNSEA
+709 LKSEA
-717 SFDYLHQLCDHVFTS
+717 TEVSFDYLHEFCDYAFSS
-732 ARKAISLQRYKGLG
+732 ARKSISLQRYKGLG

-759 PETRSLLQVLQID
+759 PKTRSLLQVSQIENEAYEVFD
-772 DDDYVI
+772 V
-778 FETLMGD
+778 LMGD

-797 ANAVENVD
+797 AADAENVD

>member
-1 MNKKAYTSESI
+1 MSKSAYTSDSI

-44 VVDNAVDEALAG
+44 VVDNAIDEALAG
-56 YCKNIFVTLNEDASV
+56 HCKNIEIILNEDSSI

-84 HKAENKSAAE
+84 HKQENKSAAE

-107 DDSYKVSGGL
+107 DNSYKVSGGL

-124 VNALSEKLSLTIH
+124 VNALSERLSLEVH
-137 KDGFKYQQDYKDSS
+137 KDGSVYEQEYYNSV
-151 PIKPLKKCGTSNETG
+151 PVKPLKKCGSSDRNGTS
-166 SVIQFLPSKKY
+166 IQFLPSTQYFKDLDYKDDVIKK
-177 FRDLNYKE
+177 
-185 ETIKR
+185 

-195 AFLNSGISVHFSNDI
+195 AFLNSGINISFSNEILGTKI
-210 TGKKIKYFY
+210 TYYY

-224 EYINEILQNKKDIHN
+224 EYINEVLQNKKEIHN
-239 DLIYLPPITKG
+239 ELIYVDPHKKG
-250 GNSIEI
+250 NDSVEI
-256 SMKWTTSYSE
+256 SMKWTSSYTE
-266 QIMCYTNNIFQ
+266 QILCFTNNIYQ

-283 LSGFRSALTR
+283 LSGFKSALTR
-293 TINNYSLKNN
+293 SLNSYSNKMNS
-303 GKQKYEISGD
+303 KQKFEITGD

-345 KSLTET
+345 KTLTET
-351 TLASKL
+351 TLSSKL

-363 SPKDAKLIIGKIQ
+363 NPKDAKLIINKIQ
-376 QAAMAREE
+376 QAAIAREE

-416 KCELFIVE
+416 LCELFIVE

-441 AILPLKGKILN
+441 AILPLKGKIMN
-452 TEKSQDYKLLSS
+452 SERSQDYKILSS
-464 SEVGSLISAL
+464 TEVGSLISAL
-474 GCGFNHES
+474 GCGFNHDS
-482 EGDFDIDNLRYGK
+482 DDFDISKLRYGK

-518 RKMKPLFDQGRIY
+518 RKLKPLFDEGRIF

-546 KYIANDFDLNRFL
+546 KYISNDEELNMFL
-559 TASFFD
+559 STSFFD
-565 SNNLFSD
+565 NKHIVSEKNKINSQESSNVLINYSRI
-572 NKPVPITDS
+572 P
-581 QSILLNYS
+581 SILK
-589 MIDNILKKVS
+589 NIS
-599 KSKDKYIL
+599 KSKDKIVLKAMSFIPTLSVKNKNNTSELDKYIQYL
-607 KSMAFINPINA
+607 A
-618 DDTDQNGNLDAI
+618 DAVRL
-630 SEYIKS
+630 
-636 LCKLVNI
+636 L
-643 ISPINFSYDLALN
+643 SPINITYKF
-656 ELDDNSYE
+656 SYE
-664 IIISKKVNG
+664 ILEHESFQINIIKKVNG
-673 VPDTSVSP
+673 IVDPTILP
-681 INKKFFSSKTY
+681 INKKFFSSQTY
-692 HSLIKLNLY
+692 INLMSINLY
-701 QFSNKPIL
+701 KFHSKQLSLVGDSLNESFSCMYEL
-709 LKSDNSEA
+709 CEYALETSRKS
-717 SFDYLHQLCDHVFTS
+717 
-732 ARKAISLQRYKGLG
+732 ISLQRYKGLG

-759 PETRSLLQVLQID
+759 PQTRSLLQVAQIP
-772 DDDYVI
+772 DDDYTV
-778 FETLMGD
+778 FDTLMGE
-785 DVEKRRDFIVSS
+785 DVEKRREFIVASS
-797 ANAVENVD
+797 NMLDHVD

>member
-1 MNKKAYTSESI
+1 MSKKAYTSESI

-56 YCKNIFVTLNEDASV
+56 YCKNIEVTLNEDSSV

-84 HKAENKSAAE
+84 HKSENKSAAE

-137 KDGFKYQQDYKDSS
+137 KDGYKYQQDYKDSS
-151 PIKPLKKCGTSNETG
+151 ALQPLKKCGISSQSG
-166 SVIQFLPSKKY
+166 SVIQFLPSTKY
-177 FRDLNYKE
+177 FKDLNYKE
-185 ETIKR
+185 DVIKK

-195 AFLNSGISVHFSNDI
+195 AFLNSGITVHFNNDI
-210 TGKKIKYFY
+210 SGKKTKYYY

-224 EYINEILQNKKDIHN
+224 QYISEILQNKKEIHN
-239 DLIYLPPITKG
+239 DLIYLPPIVKS

-266 QIMCYTNNIFQ
+266 QIMCYTNNIYQ

-283 LSGFRSALTR
+283 LSGFKSALTR

-345 KSLTET
+345 KSLTES
-351 TLASKL
+351 TLSSKL

-416 KCELFIVE
+416 RCELFIVE

-482 EGDFDIDNLRYGK
+482 EDFDIDKLRYGK

-531 IAQPPLYKIKKGKTE
+531 IAQPPLYKIKKGKSE
-546 KYIANDFDLNRFL
+546 KYIANDFELNRFL
-559 TASFFD
+559 TTSFFD

-572 NKPVPITDS
+572 NKPVPVTDS

-607 KSMAFINPINA
+607 KSMAFINPINTQDA
-618 DDTDQNGNLDAI
+618 DQSDNLDAI

-636 LCKLVNI
+636 LCDLVNI
-643 ISPINFSYDLALN
+643 ISPINFTYDLTLN

-673 VPDTSVSP
+673 VLDTSVSP

-692 HSLIKLNLY
+692 HSLLKLDLY
-701 QFSNKPIL
+701 QLSNKPIL
-709 LKSDNSEA
+709 LKSDNSET
-717 SFDYLHQLCDHVFTS
+717 SFDYLHQLCDHAFTS
-732 ARKAISLQRYKGLG
+732 ARKTISLQRYKGLG

-759 PETRSLLQVLQID
+759 PKTRSLLQVSQID
-772 DDDYVI
+772 DDDYAI
-778 FETLMGD
+778 FDTLMGD

>member
-1 MNKKAYTSESI
+1 VSKSTYTSDSI

-44 VVDNAVDEALAG
+44 VVDNAIDEALAG
-56 YCKNIFVTLNEDASV
+56 HCKNIEIILNEDSSI

-84 HKAENKSAAE
+84 HKEENKSAAE

-107 DDSYKVSGGL
+107 DNSYKVSGGL

-124 VNALSEKLSLTIH
+124 VNALSERLSLVVH
-137 KDGFKYQQDYKDSS
+137 KDGSVYEQEYYNSV
-151 PIKPLKKCGTSNETG
+151 PVKPLKKCGSSEINGTS
-166 SVIQFLPSKKY
+166 IQFLPSTKY
-177 FRDLNYKE
+177 FKDLNYKDDV
-185 ETIKR
+185 IKK

-195 AFLNSGISVHFSNDI
+195 AFLNSGINISFSNEI
-210 TGKKIKYFY
+210 LGTKVTYYY

-224 EYINEILQNKKDIHN
+224 EYINEVLQNKKEIH
-239 DLIYLPPITKG
+239 DELIYVEPYKKG
-250 GNSIEI
+250 NDSVEI
-256 SMKWTTSYSE
+256 SMKWTSSYTE
-266 QIMCYTNNIFQ
+266 QILCFTNNIYQ

-283 LSGFRSALTR
+283 LSGFKSALTR
-293 TINNYSLKNN
+293 SLNSYSNKMNS
-303 GKQKYEISGD
+303 KQKFEITGD

-345 KSLTET
+345 KTLTET
-351 TLASKL
+351 TLSSKL

-363 SPKDAKLIIGKIQ
+363 NPKDAKLIINKIQ
-376 QAAMAREE
+376 QAAIAREE

-416 KCELFIVE
+416 LCELFIVE

-441 AILPLKGKILN
+441 AILPLKGKIMN
-452 TEKSQDYKLLSS
+452 SERSQDYKILSS
-464 SEVGSLISAL
+464 TEVGSLISAL
-474 GCGFNHES
+474 GCGFNHDS
-482 EGDFDIDNLRYGK
+482 DDFDITKLRYGK

-518 RKMKPLFDQGRIY
+518 RKLKPLFDEGRIF

-546 KYIANDFDLNRFL
+546 KYISNDEELNTFL
-559 TASFFD
+559 STSFFD
-565 SNNLFSD
+565 NKYIISENNKINPQESSNVLINYSRI
-572 NKPVPITDS
+572 P
-581 QSILLNYS
+581 SILK
-589 MIDNILKKVS
+589 NIS
-599 KSKDKYIL
+599 KSKDKIVLKAMSFIPTLSVKNKNNTTDLDKYIQYL
-607 KSMAFINPINA
+607 A
-618 DDTDQNGNLDAI
+618 DTVRL
-630 SEYIKS
+630 
-636 LCKLVNI
+636 L
-643 ISPINFSYDLALN
+643 SPINITYKF
-656 ELDDNSYE
+656 SYE
-664 IIISKKVNG
+664 ILEHESFQINIIKKVNG
-673 VPDTSVSP
+673 IVDPAVLP
-681 INKKFFSSKTY
+681 INKKFFSSQTY
-692 HSLIKLNLY
+692 INLMSINLY
-701 QFSNKPIL
+701 KFHRKQLSLVGDSLNESFSSMHEL
-709 LKSDNSEA
+709 CEYALETSRKS
-717 SFDYLHQLCDHVFTS
+717 
-732 ARKAISLQRYKGLG
+732 ISLQRYKGLG

-759 PETRSLLQVLQID
+759 PKTRSLLQVAQIP
-772 DDDYVI
+772 DDDYTV
-778 FETLMGD
+778 FDTLMGE
-785 DVEKRRDFIVSS
+785 DVEKRREFIVASS
-797 ANAVENVD
+797 NMLDHVD

>member
-1 MNKKAYTSESI
+1 MSKSTYTSDSI

-44 VVDNAVDEALAG
+44 VVDNAIDEALAG
-56 YCKNIFVTLNEDASV
+56 HCKNIDIILNEDSSI

-84 HKAENKSAAE
+84 HKEENKSAAE

-107 DDSYKVSGGL
+107 DNSYKVSGGL

-124 VNALSEKLSLTIH
+124 VNALSERLSLVVH
-137 KDGFKYQQDYKDSS
+137 KDGSVYEQEYYNSV
-151 PIKPLKKCGTSNETG
+151 PVKPLKKCGSSDINGTS
-166 SVIQFLPSKKY
+166 IQFLPSTKY
-177 FRDLNYKE
+177 FKDLNYKDDV
-185 ETIKR
+185 IKK

-195 AFLNSGISVHFSNDI
+195 AFLNSGINISFSNEI
-210 TGKKIKYFY
+210 LGTKVAYYY

-224 EYINEILQNKKDIHN
+224 EYMNEVLKNKKEIH
-239 DLIYLPPITKG
+239 DELIYVEPYKKG
-250 GNSIEI
+250 NDSVEI
-256 SMKWTTSYSE
+256 SMKWTSSYTE
-266 QIMCYTNNIFQ
+266 QILCFTNNIYQ

-283 LSGFRSALTR
+283 LSGFKSALTR
-293 TINNYSLKNN
+293 SLNSYSNKMNS
-303 GKQKYEISGD
+303 KQKFEITGD

-345 KSLTET
+345 KTLTET
-351 TLASKL
+351 TLSSKL

-363 SPKDAKLIIGKIQ
+363 NPKDAKLIINKIQ
-376 QAAMAREE
+376 QAAIAREE

-416 KCELFIVE
+416 LCELFIVE

-441 AILPLKGKILN
+441 AILPLKGKIMN
-452 TEKSQDYKLLSS
+452 SERSQDYKILSS
-464 SEVGSLISAL
+464 TEVGSLISAL
-474 GCGFNHES
+474 GCGFNHDS
-482 EGDFDIDNLRYGK
+482 DDFDITKLRYGK

-518 RKMKPLFDQGRIY
+518 RKLKPLFDEGRIF

-546 KYIANDFDLNRFL
+546 KYISNDEELNTFL
-559 TASFFD
+559 STSFFD
-565 SNNLFSD
+565 NKYIISEKNKINPQESSNVLINYSRI
-572 NKPVPITDS
+572 P
-581 QSILLNYS
+581 SILK
-589 MIDNILKKVS
+589 NIS
-599 KSKDKYIL
+599 KSKDKIVLKAMSFIPKLSVKNKNNTTDLDKYIQYL
-607 KSMAFINPINA
+607 A
-618 DDTDQNGNLDAI
+618 DTVRL
-630 SEYIKS
+630 
-636 LCKLVNI
+636 L
-643 ISPINFSYDLALN
+643 SPINITYKF
-656 ELDDNSYE
+656 SYE
-664 IIISKKVNG
+664 ILEHESFQINIIKKVNG
-673 VPDTSVSP
+673 IVDPAVLP
-681 INKKFFSSKTY
+681 INKKFFSSQTY
-692 HSLIKLNLY
+692 INLMSINLY
-701 QFSNKPIL
+701 KFHRKQLSLVGDSLNESFSSMHEL
-709 LKSDNSEA
+709 CEYALETSRKS
-717 SFDYLHQLCDHVFTS
+717 
-732 ARKAISLQRYKGLG
+732 ISLQRYKGLG

-759 PETRSLLQVLQID
+759 PKTRSLLQVAQIP
-772 DDDYVI
+772 DDDYTV
-778 FETLMGD
+778 FDTLMGE
-785 DVEKRRDFIVSS
+785 DVEKRREFIVASS
-797 ANAVENVD
+797 NMLDHVD

>member
-1 MNKKAYTSESI
+1 MSKKAYTSESI

-56 YCKNIFVTLNEDASV
+56 FCKNIEVTLNEDSSV

-84 HKAENKSAAE
+84 HKTENKSAAE

-137 KDGFKYQQDYKDSS
+137 KDGHKYQQDYKDST
-151 PIKPLKKCGTSNETG
+151 PIQPLQKCGISNESG

-177 FRDLNYKE
+177 FKDLNYKE
-185 ETIKR
+185 DVIKK

-195 AFLNSGISVHFSNDI
+195 AFLNSGITVHFYNDI
-210 TGKKIKYFY
+210 SGKKTKYYY

-224 EYINEILQNKKDIHN
+224 QYIAEILHNKKEIHD
-239 DLIYLPPITKG
+239 DLIYLPPIVKN

-266 QIMCYTNNIFQ
+266 QIMCYTNNIYQ

-283 LSGFRSALTR
+283 LSGFKSALTR

-351 TLASKL
+351 TLSSKL

-482 EGDFDIDNLRYGK
+482 DDFDIDKLRYGK

-531 IAQPPLYKIKKGKTE
+531 IAQPPLYKIKKGKSE
-546 KYIANDFDLNRFL
+546 KYIANDFELNRFL
-559 TASFFD
+559 TTSFFD
-565 SNNLFSD
+565 SSNLFSE
-572 NKPVPITDS
+572 NKPVPTTDS

-589 MIDNILKKVS
+589 MIDNILKNVS

-607 KSMAFINPINA
+607 KSMAFISPIIANDA
-618 DDTDQNGNLDAI
+618 DQSDNLDAI
-630 SEYIKS
+630 SKYIKS
-636 LCKLVNI
+636 LCDLVNI
-643 ISPINFSYDLALN
+643 ISPINFTYDLTLN

-692 HSLIKLNLY
+692 HSLVKLDLY
-701 QFSNKPIL
+701 HLSNKPIL
-709 LKSDNSEA
+709 LKSDNSET
-717 SFDYLHQLCDHVFTS
+717 SFDYLHQFCDHAFTS

-759 PETRSLLQVLQID
+759 PQTRSLLQVSQID
-772 DDDYVI
+772 DDDYAI
-778 FETLMGD
+778 FDTLMGD

>member
-1 MNKKAYTSESI
+1 MSKSAYTSDSI

-44 VVDNAVDEALAG
+44 VVDNAIDEALAG
-56 YCKNIFVTLNEDASV
+56 HCKNIEIILNEDSSI

-84 HKAENKSAAE
+84 HKEENKSAAE

-107 DDSYKVSGGL
+107 DNSYKVSGGL

-124 VNALSEKLSLTIH
+124 VNALSERLSLEVH
-137 KDGFKYQQDYKDSS
+137 KDGSVYEQEYYNSV
-151 PIKPLKKCGTSNETG
+151 PVKPLKKCGSSDRNGTS
-166 SVIQFLPSKKY
+166 IQFLPSTQYFKDLDYKDEVIKK
-177 FRDLNYKE
+177 
-185 ETIKR
+185 

-195 AFLNSGISVHFSNDI
+195 AFLNSGINISFSNEI
-210 TGKKIKYFY
+210 LGTKVTYYY

-224 EYINEILQNKKDIHN
+224 EYINEVLQNKKEIHN
-239 DLIYLPPITKG
+239 ELIYVDPYKKG
-250 GNSIEI
+250 NDSVEI
-256 SMKWTTSYSE
+256 SMKWTSSYTE
-266 QIMCYTNNIFQ
+266 QILCFTNNIYQ

-283 LSGFRSALTR
+283 LSGFKSALTR
-293 TINNYSLKNN
+293 SLNSYSNKMNS
-303 GKQKYEISGD
+303 KQKFEITGD

-345 KSLTET
+345 KTLTET
-351 TLASKL
+351 TLSSKL

-363 SPKDAKLIIGKIQ
+363 NPKDAKLIINKIQ
-376 QAAMAREE
+376 QAAIAREE

-416 KCELFIVE
+416 LCELFIVE

-441 AILPLKGKILN
+441 AILPLKGKIMN
-452 TEKSQDYKLLSS
+452 SERSQDYKILSS
-464 SEVGSLISAL
+464 TEVGSLISAL
-474 GCGFNHES
+474 GCGFNHDS
-482 EGDFDIDNLRYGK
+482 DDFDISKLRYGK

-518 RKMKPLFDQGRIY
+518 RKLKPLFDEGRIF

-546 KYIANDFDLNRFL
+546 KYISNDEELNMFL
-559 TASFFD
+559 STSFFD
-565 SNNLFSD
+565 NKHIISEKNKINSQESSNVLINYSRI
-572 NKPVPITDS
+572 P
-581 QSILLNYS
+581 SILK
-589 MIDNILKKVS
+589 NIS
-599 KSKDKYIL
+599 KSKDKIVLKAMSFIPTLSVKNKNNTSELDKYIQHL
-607 KSMAFINPINA
+607 A
-618 DDTDQNGNLDAI
+618 DAVRL
-630 SEYIKS
+630 
-636 LCKLVNI
+636 L
-643 ISPINFSYDLALN
+643 SPINITYKF
-656 ELDDNSYE
+656 SYE
-664 IIISKKVNG
+664 ILEHESFQINIIKKVNG
-673 VPDTSVSP
+673 IVDPTVLP
-681 INKKFFSSKTY
+681 INKKFFSSQTY
-692 HSLIKLNLY
+692 INLMSINLY
-701 QFSNKPIL
+701 KFHSKQLSLVGDSLNESFSSMYEL
-709 LKSDNSEA
+709 CEYALETSRKS
-717 SFDYLHQLCDHVFTS
+717 
-732 ARKAISLQRYKGLG
+732 ISLQRYKGLG

-759 PETRSLLQVLQID
+759 PKTRSLLQVAQIP
-772 DDDYVI
+772 DDDYTV
-778 FETLMGD
+778 FDTLMGE
-785 DVEKRRDFIVSS
+785 DVEKRREFIVASS
-797 ANAVENVD
+797 NMLDHVD

>member
-1 MNKKAYTSESI
+1 VTKSTYTSESI

-44 VVDNAVDEALAG
+44 VVDNAIDEALAG
-56 YCKNIFVTLNEDASV
+56 HCTNIDVVLNEDLSV
-71 TVKDDGRGIPVDI
+71 TVIDNGRGIPVDI
-84 HKAENKSAAE
+84 HKDENKSAAE

-107 DDSYKVSGGL
+107 DNSYKVSGGL

-124 VNALSEKLSLTIH
+124 VNALSEKLSLEIY
-137 KDGFKYQQDYKDSS
+137 KEGYVYEQDYIDSV
-151 PIKPLKKCGTSNETG
+151 PVKPLKKCGKTDKSG
-166 SVIQFLPSKKY
+166 SSIQFLPSKKY
-177 FRDLNYKE
+177 FKEIIYKDE
-185 ETIKR
+185 VIKK

-195 AFLNSGISVHFSNDI
+195 AFLNSGIEIKFNNDI
-210 TGKKIKYFY
+210 TGKKVSYLY

-224 EYINEILQNKKDIHN
+224 EYIAEILNTKKEIHSELVYVEPFNK
-239 DLIYLPPITKG
+239 G
-250 GNSIEI
+250 ANSIEL
-256 SMKWTTSYSE
+256 SMKWTSSYNE
-266 QIMCYTNNIFQ
+266 QILCFTNNIYQ

-283 LSGFRSALTR
+283 LSGFKSALTR
-293 TINNYSLKNN
+293 TLNTYSNKVF
-303 GKQKYEISGD
+303 GKQKYEITGD

-318 LVAII
+318 LIAII

-351 TLASKL
+351 TVSTML

-363 SPKDAKLIIGKIQ
+363 NPKDAKLIVGKIQ
-376 QAAMAREE
+376 QAAIAREE

-416 KCELFIVE
+416 LCELFIVE

-452 TEKSQDYKLLSS
+452 SERSQDYKILSS
-464 SEVGSLISAL
+464 SEVGSFISAL

-482 EGDFDIDNLRYGK
+482 DDFNLDKLRYGK

-509 RTLLLTLLA
+509 RTLLLTLIA
-518 RKMKPLFDQGRIY
+518 RKFKPLFDEGRVY

-546 KYIANDFDLNRFL
+546 KYISNDEELNRFL
-559 TASFFD
+559 SYSFFD
-565 SNNLFSD
+565 GKSIDINGVIL
-572 NKPVPITDS
+572 KPKACS
-581 QSILLNYS
+581 EILMNYS
-589 MIDNILKKVS
+589 KINSIIKKTN
-599 KSKDKYIL
+599 KSKDNNIL
-607 KSMAFINPINA
+607 TCMSFIEPLPNNA
-618 DDTDQNGNLDAI
+618 NCSTKELNNYLTKL
-630 SEYIKS
+630 SEMLKAT
-636 LCKLVNI
+636 
-643 ISPINFSYDLALN
+643 SPINISYALSHK
-656 ELDDNSYE
+656 ELDHESFQ
-664 IIISKKVNG
+664 ISVVKKVNG
-673 VPDTSVSP
+673 VIDPTIAP
-681 INKKFFSSKTY
+681 INKKFFSSQTY
-692 HSLIKLNLY
+692 QSLISLNLHQY
-701 QFSNKPIL
+701 YGAQIT
-709 LKSDNSEA
+709 LKHDSGDITYKFIHN
-717 SFDYLHQLCDHVFTS
+717 LCEHGFAA
-732 ARKAISLQRYKGLG
+732 ARKSISLQRYKGLG

-759 PETRSLLQVLQID
+759 PETRSLLKVSQISD
-772 DDDYVI
+772 DEYNI
-778 FETLMGD
+778 FDTLMGE
-785 DVEKRRDFIVSS
+785 DVEKRREFIISS
-797 ANAVENVD
+797 ANTIDHVD
-805 V
+805 I

>member
-1 MNKKAYTSESI
+1 MSKKAYTSESI

-56 YCKNIFVTLNEDASV
+56 YCKNIEVTLNEDSSV

-84 HKAENKSAAE
+84 HKSENKSAAE

-137 KDGFKYQQDYKDSS
+137 KDGYKYQQDYKDSS
-151 PIKPLKKCGTSNETG
+151 ALQPLKKCGISSQSG
-166 SVIQFLPSKKY
+166 SVIQFLPSTKY
-177 FRDLNYKE
+177 FKDLNYKE
-185 ETIKR
+185 DVIKK

-195 AFLNSGISVHFSNDI
+195 AFLNSGITVHFNNDI
-210 TGKKIKYFY
+210 SGKKTKYYY

-224 EYINEILQNKKDIHN
+224 QYISEILQNKKEIHN
-239 DLIYLPPITKG
+239 DLIYLPPIVKS

-266 QIMCYTNNIFQ
+266 QIMCYTNNIYQ

-283 LSGFRSALTR
+283 LSGFKSALTR

-345 KSLTET
+345 KSLTES
-351 TLASKL
+351 TLSSKL

-363 SPKDAKLIIGKIQ
+363 FPKDAKLIIGKIQ

-416 KCELFIVE
+416 RCELFIVE

-482 EGDFDIDNLRYGK
+482 EDFDIDKLRYGK

-531 IAQPPLYKIKKGKTE
+531 IAQPPLYKIKKGKSE
-546 KYIANDFDLNRFL
+546 KYIANDFELNRFL
-559 TASFFD
+559 TTSFFD

-572 NKPVPITDS
+572 NKPVPVTDS

-607 KSMAFINPINA
+607 KSMAFINPINTQDA
-618 DDTDQNGNLDAI
+618 DQSDNLDAI

-636 LCKLVNI
+636 LCDLVNI
-643 ISPINFSYDLALN
+643 ISPINFTYDLTLN

-673 VPDTSVSP
+673 VLDTSVSP

-692 HSLIKLNLY
+692 HSLLKLDLY
-701 QFSNKPIL
+701 QLSNKPIL
-709 LKSDNSEA
+709 LKSDNSET
-717 SFDYLHQLCDHVFTS
+717 SFDYLHQLCDHAFTS
-732 ARKAISLQRYKGLG
+732 ARKTISLQRYKGLG

-759 PETRSLLQVLQID
+759 PKTRSLLQVSQID
-772 DDDYVI
+772 DDDYAI
-778 FETLMGD
+778 FDTLMGD

>member
-1 MNKKAYTSESI
+1 MSKKAYTSESI

-56 YCKNIFVTLNEDASV
+56 YCKNIEVTLNEDSSV

-84 HKAENKSAAE
+84 HKTENKSAAE

-137 KDGFKYQQDYKDSS
+137 KDGHKYQQDYKDSS
-151 PIKPLKKCGTSNETG
+151 PTNPLKKCGISNESG
-166 SVIQFLPSKKY
+166 SVIQFLPSTRY
-177 FRDLNYKE
+177 FKDLNYKE
-185 ETIKR
+185 DVIKK

-195 AFLNSGISVHFSNDI
+195 AFLNSGITVHFNNDI
-210 TGKKIKYFY
+210 TGKKTKYYY

-224 EYINEILQNKKDIHN
+224 EYIGEILQNKKEIHN
-239 DLIYLPPITKG
+239 DLIYLPPVVKS

-351 TLASKL
+351 TLSSKL

-482 EGDFDIDNLRYGK
+482 EDFDIEKLRYGK

-531 IAQPPLYKIKKGKTE
+531 IAQPPLYKIKKGKSE
-546 KYIANDFDLNRFL
+546 KYIANDFELNRFL
-559 TASFFD
+559 TTSFFD
-565 SNNLFSD
+565 NNKLFYD
-572 NKPVPITDS
+572 NKPVPVSDS
-581 QSILLNYS
+581 QPILLNYS
-589 MIDNILKKVS
+589 MIDSILKKVS

-618 DDTDQNGNLDAI
+618 DDTDQNDNLDAM
-630 SEYIKS
+630 SEYIES
-636 LCKLVNI
+636 LCDLANI
-643 ISPINFSYDLALN
+643 ISPINFTYDLTLN
-656 ELDDNSYE
+656 ELDDNSFE

-692 HSLIKLNLY
+692 HSLVKLDLY
-701 QFSNKPIL
+701 HLSNKSIL
-709 LKSDNSEA
+709 LKSDNYEA
-717 SFDYLHQLCDHVFTS
+717 SFDYLHQFCDYAFRS
-732 ARKAISLQRYKGLG
+732 ARKSISLQRYKGLG

-759 PETRSLLQVLQID
+759 PQTRSLLQVSQID
-772 DDDYVI
+772 DDDYAI
-778 FETLMGD
+778 FDTLMGD

>member
-1 MNKKAYTSESI
+1 MSKSTYTSDSI

-44 VVDNAVDEALAG
+44 VVDNAIDEALAG
-56 YCKNIFVTLNEDASV
+56 HCKNIDIILNEDSSI

-84 HKAENKSAAE
+84 HKEENKSAAE

-107 DDSYKVSGGL
+107 DNSYKVSGGL

-124 VNALSEKLSLTIH
+124 VNALSERLSLVVH
-137 KDGFKYQQDYKDSS
+137 KDGSVYEQEYYNSV
-151 PIKPLKKCGTSNETG
+151 PVKPLKKCGSSQINGTS
-166 SVIQFLPSKKY
+166 IQFLPSTKY
-177 FRDLNYKE
+177 FKDLNYKDDV
-185 ETIKR
+185 IKK

-195 AFLNSGISVHFSNDI
+195 AFLNSGINISFSNEI
-210 TGKKIKYFY
+210 LGTKVTYYY

-224 EYINEILQNKKDIHN
+224 EYINEVLQNKKEIH
-239 DLIYLPPITKG
+239 DELIYVEPYKKG
-250 GNSIEI
+250 NDSVEI
-256 SMKWTTSYSE
+256 SMKWTSSYTE
-266 QIMCYTNNIFQ
+266 QILCFTNNIYQ

-283 LSGFRSALTR
+283 LSGFKSALTR
-293 TINNYSLKNN
+293 SLNSYSNKMNS
-303 GKQKYEISGD
+303 KQKFEITGD

-345 KSLTET
+345 KTLTET
-351 TLASKL
+351 TLSSKL

-363 SPKDAKLIIGKIQ
+363 NPKDAKLIINKIQ
-376 QAAMAREE
+376 QAAIAREE

-416 KCELFIVE
+416 LCELFIVE

-441 AILPLKGKILN
+441 AILPLKGKIMN
-452 TEKSQDYKLLSS
+452 SERSQDYKILSS
-464 SEVGSLISAL
+464 TEVGSLISAL
-474 GCGFNHES
+474 GCGFNHDS
-482 EGDFDIDNLRYGK
+482 DDFDITKLRYGK

-518 RKMKPLFDQGRIY
+518 RKLKPLFDEGRIF

-546 KYIANDFDLNRFL
+546 KYISNDEELNTFL
-559 TASFFD
+559 STSFFD
-565 SNNLFSD
+565 NKYIISENNKINPQESSNVLINYSRI
-572 NKPVPITDS
+572 P
-581 QSILLNYS
+581 SILK
-589 MIDNILKKVS
+589 NIS
-599 KSKDKYIL
+599 KSKDKIVLKAMSFIPTLSVKNKNNTTDLDKYIQYL
-607 KSMAFINPINA
+607 A
-618 DDTDQNGNLDAI
+618 DTVRL
-630 SEYIKS
+630 
-636 LCKLVNI
+636 L
-643 ISPINFSYDLALN
+643 SPINITYKF
-656 ELDDNSYE
+656 SYE
-664 IIISKKVNG
+664 ILEHESFQINIIKKVNG
-673 VPDTSVSP
+673 IVDPAVLP
-681 INKKFFSSKTY
+681 INKKFFSSQTY
-692 HSLIKLNLY
+692 INLMSINLSKFHRKQLSLVGDSLNES
-701 QFSNKPIL
+701 FSSMHEL
-709 LKSDNSEA
+709 CEYALETSRKS
-717 SFDYLHQLCDHVFTS
+717 
-732 ARKAISLQRYKGLG
+732 ISLQRYKGLG

-759 PETRSLLQVLQID
+759 PKTRSLLQVAQIP
-772 DDDYVI
+772 DDDYTV
-778 FETLMGD
+778 FDTLMGE
-785 DVEKRRDFIVSS
+785 DVEKRREFIVASS
-797 ANAVENVD
+797 NMLDHVD